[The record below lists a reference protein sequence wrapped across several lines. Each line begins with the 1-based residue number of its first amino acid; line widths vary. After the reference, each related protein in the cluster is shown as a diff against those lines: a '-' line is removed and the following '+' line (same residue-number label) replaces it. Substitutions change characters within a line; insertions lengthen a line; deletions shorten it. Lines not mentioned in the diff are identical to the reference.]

1 MSIFNGKKLK
11 DLFSSKEKKDNEKIN
26 VMPFL
31 PYVDYNVLRVTNS
44 IYDVALCA
52 KISHGFK
59 LDPHYSKQVQFIGK
73 LMGYGHDSISAHSN
87 IQVLLMFTSDASD
100 LVNAIGGLKYMSI
113 YVFSNPKYIVA
124 GEEDDNPIKVQFV
137 MVGTSIRAL
146 RYFFLNTYKNA
157 DNELFEVMRDI
168 AYSYTDKVFFPD
180 IIKLGILDETK
191 FSYYPKFEQKQDIED
206 IPEEEQQDEDSLI
219 TWHKEPITFNNVTFV
234 DYPGKSNYYTKEQVN
249 SQISSIPK
257 FAISVVTALP
267 SSSIS
272 NTTVYLVRNTDSED
286 MYTEYIYVN
295 GEWKTLGDRKVD
307 LKDEADSKY
316 IDESELIPV
325 SKVVKAIMVNNYH
338 KSTSLD
344 VNIMGEIYEAIIK
357 TDAIVFRIDKMSRAI
372 SQQINRHDFG
382 ITQASQRYIDSSDLQ
397 FIEPTQFNSKYD
409 MRKEYKVSF
418 GGQEFT
424 FRSDEL
430 GEEIIKLYPQLIE
443 QGMLKQDARSYL
455 PMNVETS
462 AYYTSTI
469 QNLIHFINI
478 REDKASQPEVQEI
491 AHSIRFLL
499 MKVLKNT
506 DEKLAEYVEGKF
518 TNPEVIDPSI
528 ISEDKIDG

>member
-11 DLFSSKEKKDNEKIN
+11 DLFSNKEKKDNEKIN

-113 YVFSNPKYIVA
+113 YVFSNPKYIMA

-137 MVGTSIRAL
+137 MIGTSIRAL

-168 AYSYTDKVFFPD
+168 AYNYTDKVFFPD

-191 FSYYPKFEQKQDIED
+191 FSYYPKFDQKQDIED
-206 IPEEEQQDEDSLI
+206 IPEEEQQDEDSLV

-234 DYPGKSNYYTKEQVN
+234 DYPEKYDHP
-249 SQISSIPK
+249 IS
-257 FAISVVTALP
+257 
-267 SSSIS
+267 
-272 NTTVYLVRNTDSED
+272 
-286 MYTEYIYVN
+286 
-295 GEWKTLGDRKVD
+295 
-307 LKDEADSKY
+307 
-316 IDESELIPV
+316 V

-338 KSTSLD
+338 KATSLD
-344 VNIMGEIYEAIIK
+344 VNIMAEIYEAIIK

-397 FIEPTQFNSKYD
+397 FIDPTQFNSKYD

-418 GGQEFT
+418 GGQEFA
-424 FRSDEL
+424 FSSDEL

-499 MKVLKNT
+499 MKVLKDT

-518 TNPEVIDPSI
+518 TNPEVIDPSM

>member
-11 DLFSSKEKKDNEKIN
+11 DLFSNKEKKDNEKIN

-59 LDPHYSKQVQFIGK
+59 LDPHYNKQVQFIGK

-206 IPEEEQQDEDSLI
+206 IPEEDQQDEDSLI

-234 DYPGKSNYYTKEQVN
+234 DYPGKSYHYTKEQE
-249 SQISSIPK
+249 
-257 FAISVVTALP
+257 FATSVVSKLP
-267 SSSIS
+267 SSDIS
-272 NTTVYLVRNTDSED
+272 NTTVYLVRDTDSED
-286 MYTEYIYVN
+286 MCTEYIYVN
-295 GEWKTLGDRKVD
+295 GAWKTLGTRKVD
-307 LKDEADSKY
+307 QTDYPTYDNP
-316 IDESELIPV
+316 IPV

-397 FIEPTQFNSKYD
+397 FIDPTQFNSKYD

-424 FRSDEL
+424 FKSDEL

-499 MKVLKNT
+499 MKVLKDT

-518 TNPEVIDPSI
+518 TNPEVIDPSM

>member
-11 DLFSSKEKKDNEKIN
+11 DLFSNKEKKDNEKIN

-87 IQVLLMFTSDASD
+87 IQVLLMFTSDTSD

-113 YVFSNPKYIVA
+113 YVFSNPKYIMA

-168 AYSYTDKVFFPD
+168 AYNYTDKVFFPD

-191 FSYYPKFEQKQDIED
+191 FSYYPKFDQKQDIED
-206 IPEEEQQDEDSLI
+206 IPEEEQQDEDSLV

-234 DYPGKSNYYTKEQVN
+234 DYPEKYDHP
-249 SQISSIPK
+249 IS
-257 FAISVVTALP
+257 
-267 SSSIS
+267 
-272 NTTVYLVRNTDSED
+272 
-286 MYTEYIYVN
+286 
-295 GEWKTLGDRKVD
+295 
-307 LKDEADSKY
+307 
-316 IDESELIPV
+316 V

-344 VNIMGEIYEAIIK
+344 VNIMAEIYEAIIK

-397 FIEPTQFNSKYD
+397 FIDPTQFNSKYD

-418 GGQEFT
+418 GGQEFA
-424 FRSDEL
+424 FSSDEL

-499 MKVLKNT
+499 MKVLKDT

-518 TNPEVIDPSI
+518 TNPEVIDPSM

>member
-11 DLFSSKEKKDNEKIN
+11 DLFSNKEKKDNEKIN

-31 PYVDYNVLRVTNS
+31 PYVDYNVFRVTNS

-59 LDPHYSKQVQFIGK
+59 LDPHYNKQVQFIGK

-113 YVFSNPKYIVA
+113 YVFSNPKYIVV

-168 AYSYTDKVFFPD
+168 AYNYTDKVFFPD

-191 FSYYPKFEQKQDIED
+191 FSYYPKFDQKQDIED

-219 TWHKEPITFNNVTFV
+219 TWHKEPLTFNNVTFV
-234 DYPGKSNYYTKEQVN
+234 DYPE
-249 SQISSIPK
+249 
-257 FAISVVTALP
+257 
-267 SSSIS
+267 
-272 NTTVYLVRNTDSED
+272 
-286 MYTEYIYVN
+286 
-295 GEWKTLGDRKVD
+295 
-307 LKDEADSKY
+307 KY
-316 IDESELIPV
+316 DHPIPV

-344 VNIMGEIYEAIIK
+344 VNIMDEIYEAIIK

-397 FIEPTQFNSKYD
+397 FIDPTQFNSKYD
-409 MRKEYKVSF
+409 MRKEYNVSF

-424 FRSDEL
+424 FKSDEL

-499 MKVLKNT
+499 MKVLKDA

-518 TNPEVIDPSI
+518 TNPEVIDPSKV
-528 ISEDKIDG
+528 SEDKIDG

>member
-11 DLFSSKEKKDNEKIN
+11 DLFSNKEKKDNEKIN

-59 LDPHYSKQVQFIGK
+59 LDPHYNKQVQFIGK

-124 GEEDDNPIKVQFV
+124 GEEDDNLIKVQFV

-234 DYPGKSNYYTKEQVN
+234 DYPGKSYHYTKEQE
-249 SQISSIPK
+249 
-257 FAISVVTALP
+257 FAISVVSKLP
-267 SSSIS
+267 SSDIS
-272 NTTVYLVRNTDSED
+272 NTTVYLVRDTDSED
-286 MYTEYIYVN
+286 MYTEYICVN
-295 GEWKTLGDRKVD
+295 GAWKTLGARKV
-307 LKDEADSKY
+307 EWSKPFLY
-316 IDESELIPV
+316 DNPIPV
-325 SKVVKAIMVNNYH
+325 SKAVKAIMVNNYH